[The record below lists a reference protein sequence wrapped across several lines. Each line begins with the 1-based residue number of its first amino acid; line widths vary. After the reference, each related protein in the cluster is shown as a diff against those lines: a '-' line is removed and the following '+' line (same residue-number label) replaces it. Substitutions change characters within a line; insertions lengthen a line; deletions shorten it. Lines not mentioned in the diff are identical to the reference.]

1 MRKMLETLG
10 RYVLLMRKVFMRPDK
25 PRIFF
30 KQVFVEMEKL
40 GMNSIAIVAIISV
53 FIGAVIT
60 LQMAYNLENPMIP
73 KTYVGL
79 ATRDILLLEF
89 SSTIIALIL
98 AGKVGSNITS
108 EIGSMRITEQIDAME
123 MMGVNSANYLIL
135 PKVVSSVIFNPF
147 LVVLSALVGMIGG
160 AMIAVITGVVNL
172 GDYIEGLRM
181 YFQSYYLFY
190 SMVKMAFFSFVITT
204 VPAFYGYYAKGGSL
218 DVGRAS
224 TNGIVSSSVLVLV
237 LNLLLTQV
245 LLS

>member
-1 MRKMLETLG
+1 MLETLG
-10 RYVLLMRKVFMRPDK
+10 RYVLLMRKVFTRPDK
-25 PRIFF
+25 PRVFF
-30 KQVFVEMEKL
+30 KQTIVEMEKL
-40 GMNSIAIVAIISV
+40 GLNSIVIVAIISV

-79 ATRDILLLEF
+79 ATRDIMLLEF

-135 PKVVSSVIFNPF
+135 PKVVASVIFNPF
-147 LVVLSALVGMIGG
+147 LVILSAVVGMIGG
-160 AMIAVITGVVNL
+160 AMIAVITGVVTI
-172 GDYIEGLRM
+172 GEYVDGIRM
-181 YFQSYYLFY
+181 FFVPYYLFY
-190 SMVKMAFFSFVITT
+190 SMIKMAFFSFVITT

-245 LLS
+245 LLT